1 MSKNKRRGGA
11 SAGKPQGGAS
21 SGQKRGGMS
30 AGRRQGEDSRGQNP
44 GESERQGAVSLGQNR
59 GGTSMGKTQGG
70 PGERR
75 GTLRG
80 ENAAKAGYTADGR
93 SEVNRTRT
101 GQGHGGA
108 AQRAFGGHGETG
120 RVKLYGE
127 VTARG
132 EGSGSRGSGGRA
144 RTERTSAPQAGSK
157 RSAALSGLPV
167 EKNGEYTAEIIG
179 IGHDGEGV
187 GRVEGFTLFVPGA
200 LPGERVRLKVLK
212 LKKQYGYA
220 KLLEVL
226 ESSPDR
232 VGAPC
237 PIFDKCGGCQL
248 QHLDY
253 TAQLK
258 VKRQLVVDNLERIGK
273 LKVAKEAD
281 AESGNALG
289 DAAALRTGIVGGNI
303 TPASEGFN
311 PADEEITIPE
321 NKVINE
327 EALGSKEDAD
337 DTISGSGLQPLMDTE
352 FVDASDLLE
361 DESDGSLVGVSS
373 ALAQT
378 NDSENITWD
387 NTTEDNTH
395 GGNVSLGIGA
405 ATGTSS
411 IDDVRKDIGESTLA
425 AGIKGTNLR
434 RGESADSLKQE
445 RERASEADGIV
456 VYPTIGMSDPWR
468 YRNKAQVPFGEEQGG
483 LVGGFYAQGS
493 HRIIDMEACLIQH
506 ANNDEV
512 IAKVKE
518 IGRRLGIRAYREE
531 THEGLLRH
539 VVVKVGF
546 RTGEIMVVLVTNGK
560 EIPHAQEWIEQ
571 IRAAIPGVASICQN
585 VNTGRTNVIFGPTT
599 RVLWGR
605 EVIYD
610 YIGDVKFA
618 ISARSFFQVNP
629 VQTEALYGKALE
641 YAGLTGGETVV
652 DAYCGIGTISL
663 FLAKHAKK
671 VYGVEIVPEAIED
684 AKRNAELNG
693 IRNAEFAV
701 GGAEDV
707 LPEWQRAGVRPDVIV
722 VDPPRKGC
730 DERLLDTILQ
740 LRPERIVYVSCN
752 ASTLARDLHVLE
764 DGGYRTVC
772 VQPVDMFPHT
782 VHVESVTLMVRK

>member
-1 MSKNKRRGGA
+1 M
-11 SAGKPQGGAS
+11 KP
-21 SGQKRGGMS
+21 
-30 AGRRQGEDSRGQNP
+30 
-44 GESERQGAVSLGQNR
+44 
-59 GGTSMGKTQGG
+59 
-70 PGERR
+70 
-75 GTLRG
+75 
-80 ENAAKAGYTADGR
+80 
-93 SEVNRTRT
+93 
-101 GQGHGGA
+101 
-108 AQRAFGGHGETG
+108 
-120 RVKLYGE
+120 YGE

-132 EGSGSRGSGGRA
+132 EGSGSRESGGRA
-144 RTERTSAPQAGSK
+144 RAERTSAPQAGSK
-157 RSAALSGLPV
+157 RSAALAGLPV

-187 GRVEGFTLFVPGA
+187 GRVEGFTLFVHGA

-237 PIFDKCGGCQL
+237 PIYDKCGGCQL

-253 TAQLK
+253 AAQLK

-281 AESGNALG
+281 AEAGNAVG
-289 DAAALRTGIVGGNI
+289 DASVLRAGMVDGNT
-303 TPASEGFN
+303 TPTSESFK
-311 PADEEITIPE
+311 PTDEEITVPE
-321 NKVINE
+321 DKVIND
-327 EALGSKEDAD
+327 EALESKEDAD

-352 FVDASDLLE
+352 FVDASDLLK
-361 DESDGSLVGVSS
+361 DESDS
-373 ALAQT
+373 AGDSRGQGQT
-378 NDSENITWD
+378 NDSENIKWD
-387 NTTEDNTH
+387 NTIGDNAV
-395 GGNVSLGIGA
+395 GGNTALGTGA
-405 ATGTSS
+405 AIGTSS
-411 IDDVRKDIGESTLA
+411 IGDVRENIGESTLA
-425 AGIKGTNLR
+425 AGVKRTSLR

-445 RERASEADGIV
+445 SARASEADGIV

-493 HRIIDMEACLIQH
+493 HRIIDMETCLIQH

-518 IGRRLGIRAYREE
+518 IGRGLGIRAYQEE

-560 EIPHAQEWIEQ
+560 EIPHVEEWIEK
-571 IRAAIPGVASICQN
+571 IRATIPGVASICQN
-585 VNTGRTNVIFGPTT
+585 INTGRTNVIFGATT
-599 RVLWGR
+599 RVLWGH

-663 FLAKHAKK
+663 FLGKHAKK

-740 LRPERIVYVSCN
+740 LCPERVVYVSCN
-752 ASTLARDLHVLE
+752 ASTLARDLRVLE

-782 VHVESVTLMVRK
+782 VHVESVALLVRDGTVKVTQSHPKA